1 MTVGESVQIRPSNY
15 SGVIAYIGG
24 TEFAPGPWIGV
35 ELDTPQGKN
44 DGSVKGV
51 RYFTCPA
58 KRGMFVKSQKLNLDK
73 RGREMRLRR
82 QNSSMETS
90 INSSMRKSLSKG
102 GLTSSKSRNKL

>member
-1 MTVGESVQIRPSNY
+1 
-15 SGVIAYIGG
+15 
-24 TEFAPGPWIGV
+24 
-35 ELDTPQGKN
+35 
-44 DGSVKGV
+44 
-51 RYFTCPA
+51 
-58 KRGMFVKSQKLNLDK
+58 MFVKSQKLNLDK